1 MAVARGR
8 AAHHVSVATETAM
21 LDAALAAMSE
31 ILTPPFRR
39 VLYKILGLTLV
50 LLALVW
56 VGLDKVV
63 ISYVAVPYPWLAT
76 MLSILTGLGLFLGL
90 AFLVAPVSMLV
101 AGFFLDELA
110 ERVEFDTTG
119 ATGRALPPGQAIWL
133 ASKFALVSVLVNVLA
148 LLVLLLPGVNIAAF
162 FVANAYLFGREYFEL
177 AALRYRPIEEVREMR
192 RRHRLYI
199 FLCGFFIAAVVAVPI
214 VNLLTPLFGTAFM
227 VRIHQRLSR
236 EERGLMVQAGR

>member
-1 MAVARGR
+1 
-8 AAHHVSVATETAM
+8 M

-119 ATGRALPPGQAIWL
+119 ATGRPLPPGQAIWL
-133 ASKFALVSVLVNVLA
+133 ASKFALVSVLVNLLA
-148 LLVLLLPGVNIAAF
+148 LLVLLLPGVNIVAF

-236 EERGLMVQAGR
+236 EERGQMVQAGR

>member
-1 MAVARGR
+1 
-8 AAHHVSVATETAM
+8 
-21 LDAALAAMSE
+21 
-31 ILTPPFRR
+31 

-56 VGLDKVV
+56 VGLDRVV

>member
-1 MAVARGR
+1 
-8 AAHHVSVATETAM
+8 M

-119 ATGRALPPGQAIWL
+119 ATGQALPGGQAIWL
-133 ASKFALVSVLVNVLA
+133 ASKFALVSVLVNLLA
-148 LLVLLLPGVNIAAF
+148 LLVLLLPGVNIVAF

-199 FLCGFFIAAVVAVPI
+199 FLCGFFVAAVVAVPI

-236 EERGLMVQAGR
+236 QERGVMIQAGR

>member
-1 MAVARGR
+1 
-8 AAHHVSVATETAM
+8 M

-56 VGLDKVV
+56 VGLDRVV

-76 MLSILTGLGLFLGL
+76 MLSIITGLGLFFGL

-148 LLVLLLPGVNIAAF
+148 LLVLLLPGVNIIAF

-236 EERGLMVQAGR
+236 QERGLMVQAGR

>member
-1 MAVARGR
+1 
-8 AAHHVSVATETAM
+8 M
-21 LDAALAAMSE
+21 LDAALAALSE

-39 VLYKILGLTLV
+39 VLYKILALTLG

-56 VGLDKVV
+56 LGLDKVV

-119 ATGRALPPGQAIWL
+119 ATGRALPAGQAIWL
-133 ASKFALVSVLVNVLA
+133 ASKFAVVSVLVNLLA
-148 LLVLLLPGVNIAAF
+148 LMVLLLPCVNIVAF

-192 RRHRLYI
+192 RRHRFYI
-199 FLCGFFIAAVVAVPI
+199 FISGFFIGAFVAVPI

-236 EERGLMVQAGR
+236 EEGVAMAQAER

>member
-31 ILTPPFRR
+31 IFTPPFRR

-56 VGLDKVV
+56 VGLDRVV